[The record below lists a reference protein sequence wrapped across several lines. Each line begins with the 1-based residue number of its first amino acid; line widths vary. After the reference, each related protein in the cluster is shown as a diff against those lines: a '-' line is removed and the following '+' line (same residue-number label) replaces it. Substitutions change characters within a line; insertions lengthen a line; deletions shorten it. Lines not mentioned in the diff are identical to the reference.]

1 MLAQP
6 ADGTGQVFLDG
17 RLGDAQP
24 RGDFAVFQPF
34 EAAHPENLAAAVGQR
49 VDSLLHLALQL
60 LVKAGLLGVAQKIV
74 AVNPLLTP
82 HAGRVLQFV
91 TRHDTVVFQIIE
103 TGIAH
108 HREQQRGQIQLA
120 QFTPPLPQA
129 CKTVLHQIARR
140 FMPGDEPGGIV
151 HQSGIVTP
159 EEAFEIGLV
168 AESDAFEQPLV

>member
-1 MLAQP
+1 MPSRAAISRFFSP
-6 ADGTGQVFLDG
+6 SK
-17 RLGDAQP
+17 RLI
-24 RGDFAVFQPF
+24 RKTSR
-34 EAAHPENLAAAVGQR
+34 QR
-49 VDSLLHLALQL
+49 SGSASTAFCLALQL